1 MKNKENN
8 IELTEILVNVSR
20 NTKVNK
26 GGRKFSFSAIV
37 IVGNKN
43 GKVGYGLGK
52 ASEVIEARSKA
63 TTEARKCMKQIH
75 LKEGR
80 TIHHDVMGEYG
91 SGKVLLRSAP
101 KGKGVIAGGA
111 IRSIFN
117 ALGVS
122 DIVAKS
128 LGSRNPHNVI
138 KATFNG
144 LLKITSPKKIAQK
157 RGKSITEII
166 QEDKT

>member
-157 RGKSITEII
+157 RGGKHI
-166 QEDKT
+166 Q